1 MVRFLFFCH
10 ITICVVKGLQRTAT
24 IGDHKQEHIF
34 DTSFDQLVDT
44 TAEFNLQM
52 QQNSD

>member
-44 TAEFNLQM
+44 TEKQM
-52 QQNSD
+52 RFCLS